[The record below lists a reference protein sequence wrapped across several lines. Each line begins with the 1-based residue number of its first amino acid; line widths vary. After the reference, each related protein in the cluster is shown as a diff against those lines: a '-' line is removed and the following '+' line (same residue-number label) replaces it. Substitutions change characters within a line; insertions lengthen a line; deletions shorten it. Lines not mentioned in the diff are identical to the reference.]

1 MRELLFVFLGGGIGS
16 VLRYGIKLVQTHLSL
31 NPISTL
37 GQTIFPWPTMVA
49 NVLGCLLIGGHLEIR
64 VHNLVT
70 GTIQDRFTFP
80 PRR

>member
-49 NVLGCLLIGGHLEIR
+49 NVLGCLLIGLFYSISER
-64 VHNLVT
+64 T
-70 GTIQDRFTFP
+70 
-80 PRR
+80 